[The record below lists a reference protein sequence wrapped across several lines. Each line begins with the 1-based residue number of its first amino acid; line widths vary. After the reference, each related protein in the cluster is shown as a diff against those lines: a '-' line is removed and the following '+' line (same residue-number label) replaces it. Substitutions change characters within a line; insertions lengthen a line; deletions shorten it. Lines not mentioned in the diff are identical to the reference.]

1 MIFFRTLI
9 PFVLGI
15 FGIREFTKEEGVIDR
30 AIDSPIGRIG
40 YITIVALIFFAIFNA
55 VKDLKL
61 FR

>member
-15 FGIREFTKEEGVIDR
+15 FGIREFTKEDGVIDR
-30 AIDSPIGRIG
+30 TIESPIGRIG
-40 YITIVALIFFAIFNA
+40 YIAIVALIFFAIFNA